1 MLRKSNTVY
10 DRDKNGILSVVD
22 NNNLIIK
29 AFTTA
34 WKYKELYESSD
45 SVDNIVDNLHISFR
59 QFYRYLDVAYTNP
72 EEVNKILS
80 GKLKINVNDL
90 FNIAREN
97 QL

>member
-1 MLRKSNTVY
+1 MLRKSNIVY

-29 AFTTA
+29 AFATA

-59 QFYRYLDVAYTNP
+59 QFYRYLDVAYMNP

-80 GKLKINVNDL
+80 GKLKINVKKL
-90 FNIAREN
+90 
-97 QL
+97 